1 MTANSVPAAAVIQRS
16 QALSGFIGR
25 KAFRRLLA
33 KLLFKDRGSTSGR
46 GVRLVRLNSGG
57 VSRTDGVVVKYVD
70 IIRNSKGEGRKLT
83 IY

>member
-1 MTANSVPAAAVIQRS
+1 MPAAAVIQRV

-25 KAFRRLLA
+25 KAFRRLIC
-33 KLLFKDRGSTSGR
+33 KLSFKDHGSTGGR
-46 GVRLVRLNSGG
+46 EVILADLIIGG

-83 IY
+83 N